1 MGEVPK
7 AVGSTG
13 GGISEAR
20 QRFGR
25 LLADAMK
32 ARGIRQEDLAGRL
45 GTTQSTVS
53 GWING
58 RYEPSPDTVFAIERT
73 LELEPGHLSRPLGYL
88 PADDGADAVSVEGAI
103 AQSPLL
109 DDDQKAALIGM
120 YQVLVKRSDRGSGR
134 ARSTTKAAGT
144 GGTRMTPAI
153 TSARPRSVARSR

>member
-13 GGISEAR
+13 GGVSEAR

-25 LLADAMK
+25 LLADAMT
-32 ARGIRQEDLAGRL
+32 ARGMKQEDLAGRL

-58 RYEPSPDTVFAIERT
+58 RYEPSPETVFAIERT

-88 PADDGADAVSVEGAI
+88 PADDGANPVSVEGAI

-120 YQVLVKRSDRGSGR
+120 YQVLVTRSDRGLGPAR
-134 ARSTTKAAGT
+134 ASTKAAAAGR
-144 GGTRMTPAI
+144 TRMTAAI
-153 TSARPRSVARSR
+153 ASA